1 MLFRSSIDEIIDV
14 IISSIEV
21 GYRKPNITGYNML
34 AEKLGI
40 KINEMIYIGNEEK
53 DIIGANDA
61 GIISILINRSN
72 KEIYYGEKY
81 QFKNLKDMW
90 FNMKKQTSA

>member
-1 MLFRSSIDEIIDV
+1 
-14 IISSIEV
+14 
-21 GYRKPNITGYNML
+21 ML

-72 KEIYYGEKY
+72 KEINYGEKY

-90 FNMKKQTSA
+90 LNIKKQTST